1 MKIKIDKTMTTMVM
15 MMKMN
20 FSLTW
25 VEDAK
30 DELDESEVILRSHQT
45 IACLEAAQNHGQIR
59 SGLTKSSVKRT
70 FLYKI
75 FDRKKKETTH
85 NDQQFTFWS
94 ITEKLKTRNR
104 HCAFF
109 ESFSTRKSWPKELH

>member
-15 MMKMN
+15 MMMIN
-20 FSLTW
+20 FCLTW

-45 IACLEAAQNHGQIR
+45 IARLEAAQNHGQIR
-59 SGLTKSSVKRT
+59 SCLTKSSVKRT

-75 FDRKKKETTH
+75 FERKRKKPLIMI
-85 NDQQFTFWS
+85 NNSLFGLS
-94 ITEKLKTRNR
+94 LKN
-104 HCAFF
+104 
-109 ESFSTRKSWPKELH
+109 